1 MKESQNK
8 TNVMRALDTARIDY
22 TPMTYVPDENDL
34 SGTHIA
40 EQIGLPAEIVFKTLA
55 ARGDKKGVSV
65 FCIPA
70 PAELDLKEAAR
81 LTGDKK
87 LELIPVKELQSITG
101 YIRGACSPIGMKKRF
116 PTFIDES
123 CLSFERITISAG
135 IRGIQLLLDP
145 RALTAFVGAETAQL
159 IKR

>member
-1 MKESQNK
+1 MKESKNK
-8 TNVMRALDTARIDY
+8 TNVMRTLDAARIDY
-22 TPMTYVPDENDL
+22 TPMNYVPDENDL

-87 LELIPVKELQSITG
+87 LELLPVKELQSVTG

-116 PTFIDES
+116 PTYIDES
-123 CLSFERITISAG
+123 CLSLEKITISAG

-145 RALTAFVGAETAQL
+145 RALAAFVGADTAQL
-159 IKR
+159 IQR